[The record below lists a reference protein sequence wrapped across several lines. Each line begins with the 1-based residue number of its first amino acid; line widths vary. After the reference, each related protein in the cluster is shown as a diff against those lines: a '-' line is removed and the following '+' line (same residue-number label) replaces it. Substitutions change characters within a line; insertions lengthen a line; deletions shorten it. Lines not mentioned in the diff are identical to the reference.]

1 MSLVLLGLCHGYH
14 SNKRT
19 VGANEFTD
27 HVILVEVEDLNQ
39 FGIPEVKTVQ
49 VKLSKAQMDGGFN
62 NLWNQHKGKTVAV
75 PVFVSPWASKAGNAG
90 HDLRLAGDGK
100 PLNVQA
106 IKPVAAAS

>member
-49 VKLSKAQMDGGFN
+49 V
-62 NLWNQHKGKTVAV
+62 
-75 PVFVSPWASKAGNAG
+75 
-90 HDLRLAGDGK
+90 
-100 PLNVQA
+100 
-106 IKPVAAAS
+106 